1 MKGKQL
7 PKSLSIQKYETSS
20 AITGVIFEDIKIGKT
35 VANPALHHRNLGAK
49 EATNTYISDSIQQ
62 IGLLHPIV
70 VSSNAEHF
78 EMIAGSRRLAACKIR
93 PCRGR
98 VGH

>member
-1 MKGKQL
+1 L
-7 PKSLSIQKYETSS
+7 PKSLSIQKYEASS
-20 AITGVIFEDIKIGKT
+20 AFIGVIFEDIKIGKI

-49 EATNTYISDSIQQ
+49 EAINTYLSDSIQQ

-70 VSSNAEHF
+70 VSSKAEHF
-78 EMIAGSRRLAACKIR
+78 EVIAGSRRLAACKIR
-93 PCRGR
+93 PCRRR

>member
-1 MKGKQL
+1 L
-7 PKSLSIQKYETSS
+7 PKSLSIQKYEPSS
-20 AITGVIFEDIKIGKT
+20 AITGAIFEDIKIGKI
-35 VANPALHHRNLGAK
+35 VVNPALHHLNLGAN

-70 VSSNAEHF
+70 VSSNSEHF
-78 EMIAGSRRLAACKIR
+78 EVIAGSRRLAACKIR
-93 PCRGR
+93 PCRRR

>member
-7 PKSLSIQKYETSS
+7 PKSLSIQKYEASS
-20 AITGVIFEDIKIGKT
+20 AITGVIFEDIKIGNT

-49 EATNTYISDSIQQ
+49 EATNMYISDSIQQ
-62 IGLLHPIV
+62 IGLLHPIFV
-70 VSSNAEHF
+70 RPRVEHF
-78 EMIAGSRRLAACKIR
+78 EVIAGSRRLAVCNSR
-93 PCRGR
+93 PCRRR